1 VSFRFDLHFRE
12 SRLFRDARRIRLA
25 AGGRCPRL
33 GFSGSLFH
41 REGTIMRLSSL
52 LCSSALLLLASDAI
66 AQAGNTAVAD
76 TAPISTV
83 QVAAPMR
90 SYWLGPEQAHSL
102 SGYYA
107 MSNGWQMNVRV
118 SSRYLDATI
127 GEDPPM
133 RLVAVSPDK
142 FMTRDGKVTMEFN
155 QGTFSEDMVMS
166 YVEPRLGQVV
176 TLTSQLA
183 QR

>member
-1 VSFRFDLHFRE
+1 
-12 SRLFRDARRIRLA
+12 
-25 AGGRCPRL
+25 
-33 GFSGSLFH
+33 
-41 REGTIMRLSSL
+41 
-52 LCSSALLLLASDAI
+52 
-66 AQAGNTAVAD
+66 
-76 TAPISTV
+76 
-83 QVAAPMR
+83 
-90 SYWLGPEQAHSL
+90 
-102 SGYYA
+102 
-107 MSNGWQMNVRV
+107 VRV